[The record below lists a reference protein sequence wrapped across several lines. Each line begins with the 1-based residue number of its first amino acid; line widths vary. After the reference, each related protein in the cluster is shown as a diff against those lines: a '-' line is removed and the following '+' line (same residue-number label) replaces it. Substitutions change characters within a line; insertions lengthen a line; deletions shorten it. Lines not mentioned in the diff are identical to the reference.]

1 MRAWPLPS
9 VRMMKQRSQ
18 TSISFFAPTAKWL
31 SGALRRAAMTLFLCV
46 LTTATAW
53 ADITGS
59 GTSSAPYVLST
70 AADWATFASNV
81 NSGTNVDKCYRLSD
95 SWDNSGSAVTA
106 TVGTSDHPFTGTF
119 DGNGKT
125 LNVSI
130 SETSTM
136 GTAPFRYIS
145 GGAVIKNVTV
155 TGTVAGTTHAA
166 GLVGFSVGGTSEN
179 PNTIKDCTVNA
190 SVTVNT
196 GDNKH
201 MGGVVGHGITS
212 YLKIKDTVF
221 SGTMTNGGNYA
232 GGLQGWSDGN
242 HLTIDNC
249 IFTGSYSGS
258 GSFHPI
264 AIHNAG
270 STTTATVSRCCYTAA
285 PTLADAA
292 FIAATGMQVSASVP
306 SDVMYGQVTA
316 ADNQTYYA
324 SVTVSGVQPY
334 YLYTGDEISV
344 TYTVTAADGSV
355 LTKGTDFA
363 ETFDPATVKNTGD
376 YTLTVTGTGDYSG
389 SQTFSF
395 TVVDIPSTPSGLSVD
410 KDYTYPSAGYFYV
423 NMPTTGTTTVTLPD
437 EFTSSFKVY
446 DDGGKNGTHSNAC
459 RGTLILTAPEGYVLQ
474 LSGNI
479 ITESSDKLTVYDN
492 NEASG
497 NKLLDGVVSSGWD
510 PFAGSPTQTAI
521 TTVTSTGQSMTLYFY
536 SDNSGNFAGLDLT
549 VTLIRTSTDYSIT
562 VSNPETG
569 GTITSD
575 KTTAKANENVTLTA
589 SPSEGYL
596 LSDINVVDAS
606 NNAVS
611 VTWNTWTNSA
621 TFTMPGSAVTVTPSF
636 TNTLTA
642 DGGLYVNMPVTGSK
656 SATIPAGVQS
666 FKVYDD
672 GGSAGNYSNDCSG
685 TLVLTAPEG
694 YVLQLSGSIRTQV
707 TDMLTVYDG
716 SNTSVT
722 KLLDEVSSATGAILT
737 AITTVTSTGQSM
749 TLYFYSDDSF
759 NHAGLD
765 LTVTL
770 ISTSTDYSI
779 TMNNPETGG
788 TVSRNKTTA
797 KVNETVTLGA
807 SPSDGYLLNNISV
820 VDANNNAVSV
830 TWNIWTNSATFT
842 MPGSAVT
849 VTPSFT
855 NDLTNLSVNMPAKG
869 NKSAT
874 IPVGIQLFK
883 VYDDGGSAG
892 DYSYSCRG
900 TLVLTAPEG
909 YVLQLSGNI
918 TTETSDNLTVY
929 DGSTNSGTKLLDA
942 VSSTSNNTQTAITT
956 ITSSGQSM
964 TLYFYSDQKY
974 NYAGLD
980 LTVTVV
986 KVMALTDNADNS
998 AVIDSWNGGVANVT
1012 LSGRTLYKDGDWN
1025 TLCLPFGVSDFTG
1038 TPLADAT
1045 VMELD
1050 TDGDYSGNKTGF
1062 DAADGT
1068 LYLYFKDATE
1078 IEAGKP
1084 YIVKWTDGD
1093 DIYSPVFS
1101 AAAIDNSSEAQARN
1115 TVSARNSGLRTVQYI
1130 GSYSPV
1136 ALTPGDKSN
1145 LFLGTESTLY
1155 YPDAANSTDGLYHVN
1170 ACRAYFHVDL
1180 TGAANA
1186 VRAFVLGFGDDGN
1199 AGDPVRIHATEAGED
1214 ARAPQGWY
1222 TLDGRRLSEKPKTKG
1237 LYIYGNKKVMIK

>member
-1 MRAWPLPS
+1 
-9 VRMMKQRSQ
+9 MKRE

-31 SGALRRAAMTLFLCV
+31 SGAVRRAAMTLLLCV

-59 GTSSAPYVLST
+59 GTQADPYVLIT
-70 AADWATFASNV
+70 ADDWAMFASNV
-81 NSGTNVDKCYRLSD
+81 NGGTNVDKCYKLSD
-95 SWDNSGSAVTA
+95 SWDNSSAAVTA

-155 TGTVAGTTHAA
+155 TGSVTGTTHAA
-166 GLVGFSVGGTSEN
+166 GLVGFSVGATSES
-179 PNTIKDCTVNA
+179 PNTIEGCTVNV

-242 HLTIDNC
+242 NLTIDNC

-270 STTTATVSRCCYTAA
+270 STTTAIVSRCCYTAA
-285 PTLADAA
+285 PTLTDAGY
-292 FIAATGMQVSASVP
+292 IAATGTQVSASVP
-306 SDVMYGQVTA
+306 GDVMYGQVTA
-316 ADNQTYYA
+316 ADSQTYYA
-324 SVTVSGVQPY
+324 PVTVSGIGSNYP
-334 YLYTGDEISV
+334 YTGSEIAV

-363 ETFDPATVKNTGD
+363 ETFDPATVKDTGD

-389 SQTFSF
+389 SQAFSF

-410 KDYTYPSAGYFYV
+410 DDYTYPSAGYFYV

-446 DDGGKNGTHSNAC
+446 DDGGKNGPHSNAC
-459 RGTLILTAPEGYVLQ
+459 RSTLVLTAPEGYVLQ

-479 ITESSDKLTVYDN
+479 ITEPSDKLTVYDN

-497 NKLLDGVVSSGWD
+497 NKLLDGVVSSGWN
-510 PFAGSPTQTAI
+510 PFAGGSPTQTAI

-536 SDNSGNFAGLDLT
+536 SDNSANYAGLDLT

-589 SPSEGYL
+589 SSSEGYL

-636 TNTLTA
+636 TNDLTN
-642 DGGLYVNMPVTGSK
+642 LSVNMPVTGSK

-672 GGSAGNYSNDCSG
+672 GGPAGNYSHDCSG

-716 SNTSVT
+716 STTSVT
-722 KLLDEVSSATGAILT
+722 KLLDEVSSDSGGIQT
-737 AITTVTSTGQSM
+737 AITTVTSSGQSM
-749 TLYFYSDDSF
+749 TLYFYSDYIG
-759 NHAGLD
+759 NLAGLD

-779 TMNNPETGG
+779 TVSNPETGG

-820 VDANNNAVSV
+820 VDASNNAVSV

-849 VTPSFT
+849 VTPTFT
-855 NDLTNLSVNMPAKG
+855 NDLTNLSVNMPVTG
-869 NKSAT
+869 SKSAT
-874 IPVGIQLFK
+874 IPAGVQSFK
-883 VYDDGGSAG
+883 VYDDGGPAG
-892 DYSYSCRG
+892 NYSYTCRG

-929 DGSTNSGTKLLDA
+929 DGSATSGTKLLDA

-956 ITSSGQSM
+956 VTSSGQSM
-964 TLYFYSDQKY
+964 TLYFYSDNKY

-1025 TLCLPFGVSDFTG
+1025 TLCLPFGVTDFTG
-1038 TPLADAT
+1038 TALEGAT

-1050 TDGDYSGNKTGF
+1050 TDGDYSGNKTGY
-1062 DAADGT
+1062 DAATGT
-1068 LYLYFKDATE
+1068 IYLYFKTATA

-1084 YIVKWTDGD
+1084 YIVKWVNTEGTEN
-1093 DIYSPVFS
+1093 IYCPVFS
-1101 AAAIDNSSEAQARN
+1101 SVTIDNSSEAQARN
-1115 TVSARNSGLRTVQYI
+1115 TVTASNSGLRTVQFI
-1130 GSYSPV
+1130 GTYKPV
-1136 ALTPGDKSN
+1136 ALTPGDQSN
-1145 LFLGTESTLY
+1145 LFLGAANTLY
-1155 YPDAANSTDGLYHVN
+1155 YPDAANNADGNYYVS
-1170 ACRAYFHVDL
+1170 
-1180 TGAANA
+1180 
-1186 VRAFVLGFGDDGN
+1186 GFG
-1199 AGDPVRIHATEAGED
+1199 
-1214 ARAPQGWY
+1214 
-1222 TLDGRRLSEKPKTKG
+1222 LS
-1237 LYIYGNKKVMIK
+1237 Y